1 MRVGGWRPTRVKK
14 CVWNI
19 RHGKMSLKHSSKI
32 TYIIRLFLSLLSYK
46 IPSKIISC
54 SILGAKVHKNIGYV
68 KDKFEIVH
76 NGIDLKFLN
85 KNISILNKKKIIKI
99 ASIGRDNPQKNRKY
113 FIEIIRNLED
123 LNSFKVEPYIVGRGI
138 KESREISEI
147 LLFNPL
153 KIKLLESKKSI
164 TKLFSK
170 IDIILITSIY
180 GEGCPNILIEAML
193 SGVLIFS
200 TDVGDSKYILGDKQ
214 FIISNDDPLAAA
226 DKIIKVIKNSN
237 LKNLIFNN
245 RERALKLFNEEKMVS
260 KYNAIWDSI

>member
-1 MRVGGWRPTRVKK
+1 
-14 CVWNI
+14 
-19 RHGKMSLKHSSKI
+19 MSLKHSSKI
-32 TYIIRLFLSLLSYK
+32 TYIIRFFLSLLSYK

-54 SILGAKVHKNIGYV
+54 SKLGAKVHKNIGYV

-85 KNISILNKKKIIKI
+85 KNIPILNKKIIKV

-153 KIKLLESKKSI
+153 KLNYLN
-164 TKLFSK
+164 
-170 IDIILITSIY
+170 
-180 GEGCPNILIEAML
+180 P
-193 SGVLIFS
+193 
-200 TDVGDSKYILGDKQ
+200 
-214 FIISNDDPLAAA
+214 
-226 DKIIKVIKNSN
+226 KNQLRSYSQ
-237 LKNLIFNN
+237 K
-245 RERALKLFNEEKMVS
+245 
-260 KYNAIWDSI
+260 